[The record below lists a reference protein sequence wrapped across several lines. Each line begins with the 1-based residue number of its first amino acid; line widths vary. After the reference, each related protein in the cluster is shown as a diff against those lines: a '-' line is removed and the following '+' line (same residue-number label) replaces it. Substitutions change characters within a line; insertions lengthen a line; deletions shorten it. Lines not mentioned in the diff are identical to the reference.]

1 MKNRTL
7 SFFVLCAFMMALGMQ
22 QAEAAKYN
30 SLTSIRSAGKDRQFF
45 LYVPDC
51 LTDNRPLI
59 ISCHGMNQDY
69 QYQKGYARWEQ
80 LADTANFVVAYPVGV
95 EGSSWGL
102 SYATGWDVEG
112 MTDVN
117 FMLDIVDD
125 VANNYNIDRSRVY
138 LSGFSLGGA
147 FVYHVINTCAEPF
160 AAFAPISGYAL
171 IGADYSSSRP
181 VPIVHVHGMSDGVMP
196 YSGIKDYIKKW
207 ANTDNCN
214 PTPIETKND
223 IYEECRY
230 TNGDCET
237 EVVLY
242 SVKGRDHVPTNEGFH
257 TSNAI
262 WNFCKQYTNGCG
274 KIKEGQIKGDVNLD
288 GSLNTSDVVAVYTY
302 IEKGEFSGF
311 TQDAANVNGDT
322 YVNTADVVAIYS
334 LIINGSLD

>member
-1 MKNRTL
+1 
-7 SFFVLCAFMMALGMQ
+7 
-22 QAEAAKYN
+22 
-30 SLTSIRSAGKDRQFF
+30 
-45 LYVPDC
+45 
-51 LTDNRPLI
+51 
-59 ISCHGMNQDY
+59 
-69 QYQKGYARWEQ
+69 
-80 LADTANFVVAYPVGV
+80 
-95 EGSSWGL
+95 
-102 SYATGWDVEG
+102 
-112 MTDVN
+112 
-117 FMLDIVDD
+117 
-125 VANNYNIDRSRVY
+125 
-138 LSGFSLGGA
+138 
-147 FVYHVINTCAEPF
+147 
-160 AAFAPISGYAL
+160 
-171 IGADYSSSRP
+171 
-181 VPIVHVHGMSDGVMP
+181 MP

-214 PTPIETKND
+214 PTPKYTETD
-223 IYEECRY
+223 VYEEYRY

-242 SVKGRDHVPTNEGFH
+242 SVKGRDHVPTNEEFH

-274 KIKEGQIKGDVNLD
+274 KIRDGQVKGDVNLD

>member
-147 FVYHVINTCAEPF
+147 FVYHVTNKHM
-160 AAFAPISGYAL
+160 L
-171 IGADYSSSRP
+171 
-181 VPIVHVHGMSDGVMP
+181 H
-196 YSGIKDYIKKW
+196 
-207 ANTDNCN
+207 
-214 PTPIETKND
+214 ET
-223 IYEECRY
+223 
-230 TNGDCET
+230 
-237 EVVLY
+237 
-242 SVKGRDHVPTNEGFH
+242 
-257 TSNAI
+257 
-262 WNFCKQYTNGCG
+262 
-274 KIKEGQIKGDVNLD
+274 
-288 GSLNTSDVVAVYTY
+288 
-302 IEKGEFSGF
+302 
-311 TQDAANVNGDT
+311 
-322 YVNTADVVAIYS
+322 TAKP
-334 LIINGSLD
+334 